1 MQKDKDN
8 SLQLIIKGF
17 IIGSSMSVPGVSGGT
32 MAIILG
38 IYDKMIQAVSGFLK
52 DIKKNLFFLLKIGF
66 GGIAGICTLSFL
78 IKWLLEKAPVP
89 VSFFF
94 IGAVVAGIPVIM
106 RKINKSYYLSTIVFF
121 LVGLAA
127 VIGISFLPEGMMQV
141 RMDLSVQ
148 TLIFWVITGVIVA
161 LALVLPGIST
171 SHMLVVLGLYEVTL
185 SAISHFDI
193 MFLAFLL
200 FFTIAG
206 VFLTTKPLEWLMN
219 RYTSQTYSGI
229 LGFVV
234 GSLSA
239 IFKEIIIPGLPKKMD
254 TIWILCTLAVSVVL
268 FIGGIVF
275 IRTMDK
281 MSNEE
286 EA

>member
-1 MQKDKDN
+1 MKNKDN
-8 SLQLIIKGF
+8 SLQLMIKGF

-38 IYDKMIQAVSGFLK
+38 IYDRMIQAISGFLK
-52 DIKKNLFFLLKIGF
+52 DIKKNVLFLLKIGV
-66 GGIAGICTLSFL
+66 GGIVGICSLSLL

-106 RKINKSYYLSTIVFF
+106 RKIHKSRYISTIFF
-121 LVGLAA
+121 FMVGLAA
-127 VIGISFLPEGMMQV
+127 VVGISFLPEGLMQV

-148 TLIFWVITGVIVA
+148 TLIFWAITGVVVA

-171 SHMLVVLGLYEVTL
+171 SHMLVVLGLYEATL
-185 SAISHFDI
+185 SAISGFDI
-193 MFLAFLL
+193 MFLVFLL
-200 FFTIAG
+200 VSVLAG

-219 RYTSQTYSGI
+219 KYTTQTYSGI

-239 IFKEIIIPGLPKKMD
+239 IFKEIIIPGLPKKIEG
-254 TIWILCTLAVSVVL
+254 TWILYTAAVSIVL
-268 FIGGIVF
+268 FIGGIIF

-281 MSNEE
+281 MSKEE
-286 EA
+286 